1 MFTSRAE
8 YRLKLRADN
17 ADLRLTNTGVK
28 TGCVGR
34 ERAVAFKRRSSAL
47 DCAHSL
53 INRLSATPNELR
65 DFGLAI
71 NLDGIRRTAKELLGY
86 PDIDLMRL
94 AAIWPELMEV
104 DRQTAEQLEID
115 ARYRG
120 YLGRQDADI
129 QAFRRDESLQ
139 LPPDLDYGDIDSLSM
154 EVRSKLMAARPT
166 TLGAAARISGVT
178 PASLTALL
186 RHVKRASDRLSA

>member
-1 MFTSRAE
+1 
-8 YRLKLRADN
+8 
-17 ADLRLTNTGVK
+17 
-28 TGCVGR
+28 CVGR
-34 ERAVAFKRRSSAL
+34 AGAASFERRFSAL
-47 DCAHSL
+47 DRAHNLLS
-53 INRLSATPNELR
+53 RLSATPSELR

-71 NLDGIRRTAKELLGY
+71 NQDGIRRPARELLAY
-86 PDIDLMRL
+86 PGIDLSRL
-94 AAIWPELMEV
+94 AAIWPELLDV
-104 DRQTAEQLEID
+104 DRPTAEQLEID

-139 LPPDLDYGDIDSLSM
+139 LPPDLDYGAISSLSI
-154 EVRSKLMAARPT
+154 EVRSKLMAVRPT

-186 RHVKRASDRLSA
+186 SYVNRPGDRLSA